1 MSTRPVSQK
10 DQDCISV
17 LLSLKNPDGASPPT
31 MTSDDLK
38 SKPIKSV
45 KHTDANIKT
54 NTTTIKANANSK
66 TSARLDHPCIEQ
78 SESSETMSTAATVST
93 ANSSSCTYSGIGVGP
108 NSNSNS
114 NSKTFMNIPEPLYRE
129 ETISPNAISLCHA
142 SAATYFPHMHMVQ
155 QQQQQQMNMNYGGH
169 NNNTHGHGP
178 SPGQMRH
185 PGYGR
190 GHNNHGHGHGHSAMM
205 NRNHSLSASNFNPM
219 YNPHARKSWSPT
231 NATAP
236 HTHPLSDYELAP
248 LARRSE
254 SNPSHSRHSAN
265 GDGNGSGT
273 TNGIGNNGNNGI
285 GNTTFAKGRSRRNK
299 AKFNNN
305 NGMQSNSNSNN
316 TSSPVD
322 TDIHSKIDPTLQI
335 QSEIDLEDKKTLEK
349 LVGDSDL
356 VDVEDR
362 QYIPDYIFLSMAQL
376 KSCLVTPL
384 DRIGTYKSREIG
396 FQGMA
401 CKHCG
406 GEPGFGRYFPETLRS
421 LSQTTTSQ
429 TIVKHIAYKC
439 RKCPK
444 DIKNSVRALKEL
456 QDTKDLM
463 AKEYHRSRFEERP
476 KYGSRKVFFQRFWA
490 RLHEQDTVDSDSSA
504 AGKKKS
510 GSSSKGNNSVKGK
523 NEGKEDEKKR
533 PSARN
538 SNIESNDKSPGR
550 QRLVS
555 YEDSEGENVPPG
567 EEE

>member
-17 LLSLKNPDGASPPT
+17 LLSLKNPAASPT
-31 MTSDDLK
+31 MTSDDLNPE
-38 SKPIKSV
+38 PIKPV
-45 KHTDANIKT
+45 KHIDANINIKT
-54 NTTTIKANANSK
+54 N
-66 TSARLDHPCIEQ
+66 ARSDHPCIEQ
-78 SESSETMSTAATVST
+78 SDSSGSMSTAATAST
-93 ANSSSCTYSGIGVGP
+93 ANSSSCTFSGP
-108 NSNSNS
+108 LSNSR
-114 NSKTFMNIPEPLYRE
+114 TFMNIPEPLYRE
-129 ETISPNAISLCHA
+129 ETISPNAISLCH
-142 SAATYFPHMHMVQ
+142 SNAATYFPHMHMVQ
-155 QQQQQQMNMNYGGH
+155 QQQMNMNYG
-169 NNNTHGHGP
+169 HGP
-178 SPGQMRH
+178 APGQMRH
-185 PGYGR
+185 PGYG
-190 GHNNHGHGHGHSAMM
+190 HGHGHGHSGMVIHP
-205 NRNHSLSASNFNPM
+205 RSASFNPM

-231 NATAP
+231 NATVP
-236 HTHPLSDYELAP
+236 HPHADYELAP

-254 SNPSHSRHSAN
+254 SNLSHNGRHSAN
-265 GDGNGSGT
+265 DDGSGT
-273 TNGIGNNGNNGI
+273 SN

-299 AKFNNN
+299 AKFNNSIQ
-305 NGMQSNSNSNN
+305 G

-322 TDIHSKIDPTLQI
+322 TDIHSKIDPTLKI
-335 QSEIDLEDKKTLEK
+335 QSEIDLEDKSTLEK

-356 VDVEDR
+356 VDVDDR

-376 KSCLVTPL
+376 KSCRVTPL

-456 QDTKDLM
+456 QDAKDLM

-490 RLHEQDTVDSDSSA
+490 RLHEEDTVDG
-504 AGKKKS
+504 GKKM
-510 GSSSKGNNSVKGK
+510 GGNGMS
-523 NEGKEDEKKR
+523 EGKEDAKKR
-533 PSARN
+533 PSARD

-555 YEDSEGENVPPG
+555 YEDSSEGENVPPSD
-567 EEE
+567 EE

>member
-17 LLSLKNPDGASPPT
+17 LLSLKHPGASPT
-31 MTSDDLK
+31 MTSDYLDPE
-38 SKPIKSV
+38 PIKPV
-45 KHTDANIKT
+45 KHIDAKNSI
-54 NTTTIKANANSK
+54 NTKANARS
-66 TSARLDHPCIEQ
+66 DHPCIEQ
-78 SESSETMSTAATVST
+78 SESSGSMSTAATAST
-93 ANSSSCTYSGIGVGP
+93 ANSSSCAFSGP
-108 NSNSNS
+108 LSNSR
-114 NSKTFMNIPEPLYRE
+114 TFMNIPEPFYRE
-129 ETISPNAISLCHA
+129 ETISPNAISLCHSNA
-142 SAATYFPHMHMVQ
+142 TTYFPHMHMVQ
-155 QQQQQQMNMNYGGH
+155 QQQQQMNMNYG
-169 NNNTHGHGP
+169 HGGP
-178 SPGQMRH
+178 APGQMRH
-185 PGYGR
+185 PPGYG
-190 GHNNHGHGHGHSAMM
+190 HGHGHGHSNMVIHP
-205 NRNHSLSASNFNPM
+205 RSVSNFNPM

-231 NATAP
+231 NATVP
-236 HTHPLSDYELAP
+236 HPHADYELTPLP

-254 SNPSHSRHSAN
+254 ATLSH
-265 GDGNGSGT
+265 NGSGT
-273 TNGIGNNGNNGI
+273 SI
-285 GNTTFAKGRSRRNK
+285 GNTTNANGRSRRNK
-299 AKFNNN
+299 AKFNNSIQ
-305 NGMQSNSNSNN
+305 GTG

-322 TDIHSKIDPTLQI
+322 TDIHSKIDPTLKI
-335 QSEIDLEDKKTLEK
+335 QSEIDLEDKSTLEK

-356 VDVEDR
+356 VDVDDR

-376 KSCLVTPL
+376 KSCRVTPL

-456 QDTKDLM
+456 QDAKDLM

-490 RLHEQDTVDSDSSA
+490 RLHEEDTVDG
-504 AGKKKS
+504 GKKM
-510 GSSSKGNNSVKGK
+510 GGSKGNNP
-523 NEGKEDEKKR
+523 EEDAEKQ
-533 PSARN
+533 PSARD

-555 YEDSEGENVPPG
+555 YEDSSEGENVPPSD
-567 EEE
+567 EE